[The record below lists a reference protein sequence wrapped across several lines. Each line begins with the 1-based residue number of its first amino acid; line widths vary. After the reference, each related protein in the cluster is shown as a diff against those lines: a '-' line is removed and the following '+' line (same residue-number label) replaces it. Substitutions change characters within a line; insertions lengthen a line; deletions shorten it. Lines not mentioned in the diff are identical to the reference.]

1 MTSGTKTQNKNEQ
14 NHKAHMISKNDKD
27 ILSYNINEQA
37 HLPKLLHAEAHT
49 LSSTLNRK
57 GQRS

>member
-14 NHKAHMISKNDKD
+14 NHKAHMISRNDKE
-27 ILSYNINEQA
+27 ILSYKINEQA
-37 HLPKLLHAEAHT
+37 HLLLHAEAHT

-57 GQRS
+57 GQ